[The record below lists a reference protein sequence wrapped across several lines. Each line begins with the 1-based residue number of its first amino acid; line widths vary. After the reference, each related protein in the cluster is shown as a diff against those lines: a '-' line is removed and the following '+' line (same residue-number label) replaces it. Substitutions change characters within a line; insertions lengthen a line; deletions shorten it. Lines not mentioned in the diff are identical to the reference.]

1 MNENTC
7 LHFVGSMPQFDD
19 ARSALRW
26 QLTTLAGSVRRLS
39 GGETG
44 DRLLWFVPLVKDIKR
59 LPQVRTIQNGDWTG
73 YRDIDV
79 LRVRRRARFTRQD
92 IPLRMAEFAREELGV
107 LDSLDNPHGLPLQV
121 GVPGYLDMALYTF
134 GPMGL
139 LRYGR
144 MFLGAVAGQI
154 AELQAEAGDR
164 IVFQLEVPA
173 ALIAVA
179 AAPPPLRPA
188 MAALMA
194 HLVTRQVAR
203 APEGSRFGVHLCLG
217 DLGHQALLQLA
228 DTDPLV
234 RLTNALVRHWP
245 DGRSLEFVHLP
256 MSGADQPPVVSPDFF
271 DPLRRLR
278 VPPDVPVVAGIAHED
293 QGLDEQL
300 TVRRLVETALGRRV
314 DIATA
319 CGLGRRSPQAA
330 RRAVDAMLAL
340 QTAQAP
346 R

>member
-1 MNENTC
+1 MKDHDF

-19 ARSALRW
+19 AESALKW
-26 QLTTLAGSVRRLS
+26 QLSTLAGAVRRLS

-59 LPQVRTIQNGDWTG
+59 LSQVRTIRNGDWTG

-79 LRVRRRARFTRQD
+79 LRVRRRARFTSED
-92 IPLRMAEFAREELGV
+92 IPLRLAEFARAELAV
-107 LDSLDNPHGLPLQV
+107 LDGLNNPQGLPLQV
-121 GVPGYLDMALYTF
+121 GVPGYLDMSLYTF

-144 MFLGAVAGQI
+144 TFLRAVADQI
-154 AELQAEAGDR
+154 SEIHTEAKDR

-179 AAPPPLRPA
+179 AAPPPLRSA
-188 MAALMA
+188 VAALIA

-203 APEGSRFGVHLCLG
+203 APENSRFGVHLCLG
-217 DLGHQALLQLA
+217 DLGHSALLQLRSA
-228 DTDPLV
+228 DPLV
-234 RLTNALVRHWP
+234 RLANALVDRWP
-245 DGRSLEFVHLP
+245 NGRSLEFVHLP
-256 MSGADQPPVVSPDFF
+256 LSGGDQPPVVSPEFF
-271 DPLRRLR
+271 APLRRLR
-278 VPPDVPVVAGIAHED
+278 VPSDVTIAAGIAHEEQELHD
-293 QGLDEQL
+293 QV
-300 TVRRLVETALGRRV
+300 TVRGLVETALGRRV

-330 RRAVDAMLAL
+330 QRAVDAMLAL
-340 QTAQAP
+340 RAA
-346 R
+346 RV